1 MEKMANIT
9 RWEPSGI
16 TSLREAMDRLFEDSF
31 VWSSGLFPA
40 LRAEAPAV
48 DMYQTDTEVVV
59 KASLPGMKSEDVDIT
74 VTGDVITL
82 KGEHR
87 EEQEVKEE
95 NYFRREMRSGSFTR
109 TLPIPVPV
117 NVDKAEAEFENG
129 VLTVH
134 LPKTEESKAKSVKVK
149 SKK

>member
-1 MEKMANIT
+1 
-9 RWEPSGI
+9 
-16 TSLREAMDRLFEDSF
+16 
-31 VWSSGLFPA
+31 
-40 LRAEAPAV
+40 
-48 DMYQTDTEVVV
+48 
-59 KASLPGMKSEDVDIT
+59 
-74 VTGDVITL
+74 
-82 KGEHR
+82 
-87 EEQEVKEE
+87 VKEE